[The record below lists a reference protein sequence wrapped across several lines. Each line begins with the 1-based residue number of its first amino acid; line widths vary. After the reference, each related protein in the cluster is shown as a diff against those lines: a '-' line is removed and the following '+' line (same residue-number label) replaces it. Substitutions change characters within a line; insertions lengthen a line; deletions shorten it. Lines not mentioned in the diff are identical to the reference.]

1 MLMHSK
7 SVSFKASDVEAR
19 TFFGHASTFDLDRVG
34 DIITRGAFEKTLGA
48 RGERVKIMYNH
59 KELIGK
65 PVKMCED
72 EKGLYVEG
80 KISNTT
86 RGSEVL
92 ELMRDGVLDTM
103 SITYSIPSG
112 GSDYNEAGVRIIKEL
127 DLYEFGPV
135 DFAAN
140 ESAMITGIKSLS
152 YKEIERVLREAGL
165 SRSQAKAIASGGVG
179 NLREAEQNAK
189 QQDQFRETMAAL
201 LHEFKL

>member
-1 MLMHSK
+1 MPMHSK

-34 DIITRGAFEKTLGA
+34 DIITRGAFQKTLQERGA
-48 RGERVKIMYNH
+48 RVKIMYNH
-59 KELIGK
+59 QELIGK
-65 PVKMCED
+65 PVKMYED

-80 KISNTT
+80 KISNTA

-92 ELMRDGVLDTM
+92 ELMQDGVLDTM
-103 SITYSIPSG
+103 SITYAIPKG
-112 GSDYNEAGVRIIKEL
+112 GSDYNEDGVRVIKEL

-140 ESAMITGIKSLS
+140 ESAIITGVKSLS
-152 YKEIERVLREAGL
+152 YKEVERVLREAGL

-179 NLREAEQNAK
+179 NLREAEEHAQKN
-189 QQDQFRETMAAL
+189 DQFRESLAAL
-201 LHEFKL
+201 LSEFKL